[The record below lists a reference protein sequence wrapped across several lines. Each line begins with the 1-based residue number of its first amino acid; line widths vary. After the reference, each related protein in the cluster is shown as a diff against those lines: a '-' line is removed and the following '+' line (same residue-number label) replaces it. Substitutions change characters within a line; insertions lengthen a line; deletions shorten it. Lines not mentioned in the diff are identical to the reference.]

1 MLAAMSSLASLAHE
15 ARTAAPRIQRPVYA
29 TAATIIPVLFLAI
42 AVQGPL
48 YGDLLKAS
56 GTTLRRFREHKSW
69 LQPAA
74 PGPAPV
80 DRQRP
85 RIQRC
90 RGDPDR
96 HRRRRD
102 RSSPLPECSTSL

>member
-15 ARTAAPRIQRPVYA
+15 ARTAAPAFNGLFYA

-56 GTTLRRFREHKSW
+56 GAASIKLAPARGAWSCACESAASW
-69 LQPAA
+69 H
-74 PGPAPV
+74 PAP
-80 DRQRP
+80 RW
-85 RIQRC
+85 
-90 RGDPDR
+90 
-96 HRRRRD
+96 
-102 RSSPLPECSTSL
+102 RS